1 MEKIYEL
8 RYETND
14 VYYVLMRSLDKS
26 IIDKKLD
33 EIREFDKETI
43 KTGRKVDYYDHP
55 ISNFDEHWVES
66 DYEYYD
72 IYDIPDQT
80 WASWLEV
87 VAEKIW
93 GLDDV

>member
-14 VYYVLMRSLDKS
+14 VYYVLMRALDKS

-33 EIREFDKETI
+33 EIRAFDKETVEI
-43 KTGRKVDYYDHP
+43 GRRVDYYDHP
-55 ISNFDEHWVES
+55 ISKLDEHWVES

-72 IYDIPDQT
+72 IYDLPDKT
-80 WASWLEV
+80 WASQLEIV
-87 VAEKIW
+87 SEKIW
-93 GLDDV
+93 GSDDI